1 MTTAHTTGEG
11 AGRPGQ
17 GPDQWL
23 RRFHPAPPGPVP
35 RLVLLPHAG
44 GNASYYFAF
53 SQALSA
59 YAEVLTV
66 QYPGRQDRFAEP
78 LAGSIGAMVD
88 GVHQALRPW
97 LDGPLVLFGHS
108 MGALVAFELARRL
121 EAEAR
126 AGAEAGSGSD
136 FGSGSGSG
144 ADAGV
149 TVRGPLRGLIVSGRR
164 SPLLQSADDDLP
176 QDDDGLLAH
185 LGSLAGTDPRLLAHE
200 GFTELILPSLRADYR
215 AVREY
220 RCAPGPALRVPVSVL
235 CGEQDPRVTVP
246 DAMAWREL
254 AEGAFTF
261 RGFPGGHFYLAEH
274 QDAVVRAVREDLA
287 SFGAASASAASPVS
301 VSAQAGGT
309 GSR

>member
-1 MTTAHTTGEG
+1 MTTAHTTTEG
-11 AGRPGQ
+11 AGRRGPGAD
-17 GPDQWL
+17 PWL

-35 RLVLLPHAG
+35 RLALLPHAG
-44 GNASYYFAF
+44 GNASYYFAL

-66 QYPGRQDRFAEP
+66 QYPGRQDRFGEP

-88 GVHQALRPW
+88 GVHHALRPW

-121 EAEAR
+121 EAEP
-126 AGAEAGSGSD
+126 GPGSG
-136 FGSGSGSG
+136 FGSG
-144 ADAGV
+144 ADAGSASV
-149 TVRGPLRGLIVSGRR
+149 SASGSGSGLSAGPDGAATGPLRGLIVSGRR
-164 SPLLQSADDDLP
+164 SPLLQPADDDLP

-200 GFTELILPSLRADYR
+200 GFAELILPALRADYR

-246 DAMAWREL
+246 EAMAWREL
-254 AEGAFTF
+254 AAGAFTF
-261 RGFPGGHFYLAEH
+261 RGFPGGHFYLAER
-274 QDAVVRAVREDLA
+274 QDAVVRAIREDLA
-287 SFGAASASAASPVS
+287 SFGAS
-301 VSAQAGGT
+301 VAGS